1 MLLPLCP
8 LCLCGSLDLRFSA
21 PLKYPR
27 VPATCPGPSADTM
40 RQVDLLMR
48 FETGQHLR
56 LGQHMKLAP
65 KMIQSMEILQ
75 LPLLALQE
83 RIDQELEANVAL
95 ELVEPGMRDEA
106 AKLDGVAPKTETPE
120 RKTDE
125 TAEQFERLRQL
136 ERSYGD
142 IFDSDTGRPSSRL
155 SGERDRKMDAMAN
168 APSRGASLVDQ
179 LRQQWSEAEPPEEL
193 LEAGNRILEYVNDDG
208 LLGADL
214 STILDQS
221 KNLPGVD
228 WTLEL
233 LERTVVELQHVLEPV
248 GIAAR
253 NVRECLLLQVDAL
266 ADADEDESRW
276 DSWDD
281 AHALVRDHF
290 DDLIQNRLPKI
301 REKSGMSI
309 ERIQLA
315 KALLKRCNL
324 APGRELV
331 SEDVRP
337 IIPDVIVE
345 FDAEGDQYTARL
357 PGHALPELRI
367 SPDYQKMA
375 KDSTV
380 ERSTRDF
387 VSRNLRS
394 ASWLIDAIHQRKQT
408 LLRVVNVV
416 LARQREYFDHGPHFL
431 KPLPMVEVAE
441 QLGIHV
447 GTVSRA
453 VAGKWLQTPRGFVEL
468 RKFFSGGLETASGE
482 DRSWEAVK
490 ALMREVVDAEDRKDP
505 LSDAAIAEKL
515 KERGVTIARR
525 TVVKYR
531 EQLGIP
537 PARQRKVHE

>member
-1 MLLPLCP
+1 
-8 LCLCGSLDLRFSA
+8 
-21 PLKYPR
+21 
-27 VPATCPGPSADTM
+27 
-40 RQVDLLMR
+40 MR

-95 ELVEPGMRDEA
+95 ELIEPGMRLE
-106 AKLDGVAPKTETPE
+106 KPKTEHGEE
-120 RKTDE
+120 RKADE
-125 TAEQFERLRQL
+125 TTEQFERLRQL
-136 ERSYGD
+136 ERSYGEM
-142 IFDSDTGRPSSRL
+142 FDSDSGRPSSRL
-155 SGERDRKMDAMAN
+155 AGERDRKMDAMAN
-168 APSRGASLVDQ
+168 APSRGAGLVEQ
-179 LRQQWSEAEPPEEL
+179 LQQQWRDAEPEEEL
-193 LEAGNRILEYVNDDG
+193 AVAGARLLEYVNDDG

-214 STILDQS
+214 ETILDQS
-221 KNLPGVD
+221 RNLPGAA
-228 WTLEL
+228 WSIEL
-233 LERTVVELQHVLEPV
+233 LERALGELQRVLEPA

-253 NVRECLLLQVDAL
+253 SLRECLLLQVDAL
-266 ADADEDESRW
+266 ADAEEDESKYET
-276 DSWDD
+276 WDD

-290 DDLIQNRLPKI
+290 DDLVQNRLPKV
-301 REKSGMSI
+301 REKSGMSM
-309 ERIQLA
+309 ERIQAA
-315 KALLKRCNL
+315 KGLLRRCTL

-331 SEDVRP
+331 PEDVRP

-345 FDAEGDQYTARL
+345 YDPEADVYTARL
-357 PGHALPELRI
+357 PGHTLPDLRI
-367 SPDYQKMA
+367 SPKYQKMV
-375 KDSTV
+375 KDTGV
-380 ERSTRDF
+380 EKSTREF
-387 VSRNLRS
+387 VARNVRS

-408 LLRVVNVV
+408 LLRVVGVV

-468 RKFFSGGLETASGE
+468 RRFFSGGLETASGE
-482 DRSWEAVK
+482 DRSWEAIK
-490 ALMREVVDAEDRKDP
+490 AIMREVVEGEDKADP
-505 LSDAAIAEKL
+505 LSDSAISEKL

-537 PARQRKVHE
+537 PARQRKVHR

>member
-1 MLLPLCP
+1 M
-8 LCLCGSLDLRFSA
+8 S
-21 PLKYPR
+21 
-27 VPATCPGPSADTM
+27 
-40 RQVDLLMR
+40 Q
-48 FETGQHLR
+48 Q
-56 LGQHMKLAP
+56 MKLAP

-83 RIDQELEANVAL
+83 RIDQELESNVAL
-95 ELVEPGMRDEA
+95 ELVEPGMKHEA
-106 AKLDGVAPKTETPE
+106 DGKDASKTEHGPE

-125 TAEQFERLRQL
+125 TAEQFERLRQM

-142 IFDSDTGRPSSRL
+142 MFDSDTGRPSSRL
-155 SGERDRKMDAMAN
+155 SGERDKKMDAMAN
-168 APSRGASLVDQ
+168 APSRGASLVEQ
-179 LRQQWSEAEPPEEL
+179 LRQQWSDAEPPLDL
-193 LEAGNRILEYVNDDG
+193 LAVGNRILEYVNDDG

-214 STILDQS
+214 PTILDQS
-221 KNLPGVD
+221 KNLPD
-228 WTLEL
+228 IEWSLEILEATL
-233 LERTVVELQHVLEPV
+233 TELQHILEPA

-253 NVRECLLLQVDAL
+253 SMRECLLIQVDAL
-266 ADADEDESRW
+266 ADAEEDESKYET
-276 DSWDD
+276 WDD

-301 REKSGMSI
+301 REKTGMSM
-309 ERIQLA
+309 ERIQAA
-315 KALLKRCNL
+315 KLLLRRCTL

-345 FDAEGDQYTARL
+345 YDTEQDLYTARL
-357 PGHALPELRI
+357 PGHSLPELRI
-367 SPDYQKMA
+367 SPDYQKMV
-375 KDSTV
+375 KDTAV
-380 ERSTRDF
+380 EKSTREF
-387 VSRNLRS
+387 VARNVRS

-468 RKFFSGGLETASGE
+468 RRFFSGGQETASGE
-482 DRSWEAVK
+482 DRSWEAIK
-490 ALMREVVDAEDRKDP
+490 AIMREVVEGENKKDP
-505 LSDAAIAEKL
+505 LSDSAIAEKL

-537 PARQRKVHE
+537 PARQRKVHS

>member
-1 MLLPLCP
+1 
-8 LCLCGSLDLRFSA
+8 
-21 PLKYPR
+21 
-27 VPATCPGPSADTM
+27 
-40 RQVDLLMR
+40 
-48 FETGQHLR
+48 
-56 LGQHMKLAP
+56 MKLAP

-75 LPLLALQE
+75 LPMLALQE
-83 RIDQELEANVAL
+83 RIDQELEGNVAL
-95 ELVEPGMRDEA
+95 ELVEPGMRE
-106 AKLDGVAPKTETPE
+106 ETTE
-120 RKTDE
+120 RKPEHAEKKDE

-136 ERSYGD
+136 ERNYGE

-155 SGERDRKMDAMAN
+155 AGERDRKMDAMAN

-179 LRQQWSEAEPPEEL
+179 LRQQWSDAEPPEEL
-193 LEAGNRILEYVNDDG
+193 VEAGNRILEYVNDDG

-214 STILDQS
+214 ATILDQS
-221 KNLPGVD
+221 RNLPGVA
-228 WTLEL
+228 WSAEL
-233 LERTVVELQHVLEPV
+233 LERTLMELQHVLEPT

-266 ADADEDESRW
+266 ADADEDESKW

-290 DDLIQNRLPKI
+290 DDLVQNRLPRI
-301 REKSGMSI
+301 REKSGMTM
-309 ERIQLA
+309 ERIQSA
-315 KALLKRCNL
+315 KQLLKRCNL

-345 FDAEGDQYTARL
+345 FDAEADLYTARL
-357 PGHALPELRI
+357 PGHALPDLRI
-367 SPDYQKMA
+367 SPEYQKMA
-375 KDSTV
+375 KDASV

-387 VSRNLRS
+387 VTRNLRS

-416 LARQREYFDHGPHFL
+416 LARQREYFDYGPHFL

-453 VAGKWLQTPRGFVEL
+453 VSGKWLQTPRGFVEL
-468 RKFFSGGLETASGE
+468 RRFFSGGLETASGE

-490 ALMREVVDAEDRKDP
+490 ALMREVVEGEDKKDP

>member
-1 MLLPLCP
+1 
-8 LCLCGSLDLRFSA
+8 
-21 PLKYPR
+21 
-27 VPATCPGPSADTM
+27 
-40 RQVDLLMR
+40 MR

-95 ELVEPGMRDEA
+95 ELVEPGMREGTQD
-106 AKLDGVAPKTETPE
+106 AKAKSEQGE
-120 RKTDE
+120 RKADKADE
-125 TAEQFERLRQL
+125 TAEQFERLRQM

-155 SGERDRKMDAMAN
+155 AGERDKKMDAMAN

-193 LEAGNRILEYVNDDG
+193 LEVGNRILEYVNDDG

-214 STILDQS
+214 PTILDQS
-221 KNLPGVD
+221 RNLPGVP
-228 WTLEL
+228 WSLEL
-233 LERTVVELQHVLEPV
+233 LERTVLELQHVLEPV

-253 NVRECLLLQVDAL
+253 NVRECLLLQIDAL
-266 ADADEDESRW
+266 ADADEDESKW
-276 DSWDD
+276 ETWDD

-290 DDLIQNRLPKI
+290 DDLLQNRLPKI

-345 FDAEGDQYTARL
+345 FDSENDLYTARL
-357 PGHALPELRI
+357 PGHSLPELRI

-375 KDSTV
+375 KDTSV

-387 VSRNLRS
+387 VSRNVRS

-416 LARQREYFDHGPHFL
+416 LARQREFFDHGPHFL

-453 VAGKWLQTPRGFVEL
+453 VAGKWLQTPRGNVEL

-482 DRSWEAVK
+482 DRSWEAIK
-490 ALMREVVDAEDRKDP
+490 ALMREVVEAEDKKDP
-505 LSDAAIAEKL
+505 LSDAAISDKL

-531 EQLGIP
+531 EQLNIP

>member
-1 MLLPLCP
+1 
-8 LCLCGSLDLRFSA
+8 
-21 PLKYPR
+21 
-27 VPATCPGPSADTM
+27 
-40 RQVDLLMR
+40 
-48 FETGQHLR
+48 
-56 LGQHMKLAP
+56 MKLAP

-83 RIDQELEANVAL
+83 RIDQELESNVAL
-95 ELVEPGMRDEA
+95 ELVEPGMKEGA
-106 AKLDGVAPKTETPE
+106 EKAVEHAE

-155 SGERDRKMDAMAN
+155 SGERDKKMDAMAN

-214 STILDQS
+214 ATILDQS
-221 KNLPGVD
+221 KNLPNVA
-228 WTLEL
+228 WSIEL
-233 LERTVVELQHVLEPV
+233 LERALTELQQVLEPT
-248 GIAAR
+248 GIASR
-253 NVRECLLLQVDAL
+253 NVRECLLHQVDAL
-266 ADADEDESRW
+266 ADADDDESKW
-276 DSWDD
+276 ETWDD

-301 REKSGMSI
+301 REKSGMSM
-309 ERIQLA
+309 ERIQAA
-315 KALLKRCNL
+315 KLLLKRCNL

-331 SEDVRP
+331 PEDVRP
-337 IIPDVIVE
+337 IIPDVLIE
-345 FDAEGDQYTARL
+345 YDAEADVYTARL
-357 PGHALPELRI
+357 PGHALPELRL

-375 KDSTV
+375 KDSAV

-387 VSRNLRS
+387 VSKNLRS

-416 LARQREYFDHGPHFL
+416 LARQREYFDYGPHFL

-453 VAGKWLQTPRGFVEL
+453 VAGKWLQTPRGFIEL

-490 ALMREVVDAEDRKDP
+490 ALMREVVEAEDKKDP
-505 LSDAAIAEKL
+505 LSDAAISDKL